1 VYPEQACREALINA
15 ISHRDYSISNG
26 IEVFIYD
33 DRLEVRNPGALLS
46 TLRLAALRSSGAHMS
61 REIP

>member
-1 VYPEQACREALINA
+1 MYPEQACREALINA
-15 ISHRDYSISNG
+15 IAHRDYSVSNG

-46 TLRLAALRSSGAHMS
+46 TLKLADLEEQGRT
-61 REIP
+61 

>member
-1 VYPEQACREALINA
+1 MYPEQACHEALINA
-15 ISHRDYSISNG
+15 IAHRDYSVSNG

-46 TLRLAALRSSGAHMS
+46 TLKLADLEEQGRT
-61 REIP
+61 